1 MSSKSFL
8 ILNNG
13 RVLHA
18 AGFYEEDVAASIAQ
32 KEAKNNPG
40 RTYTVVQV
48 IDRFQFPK
56 QAKSKS

>member
-1 MSSKSFL
+1 
-8 ILNNG
+8 
-13 RVLHA
+13 VLHA